1 MFYEILDTCINA
13 IVDGLE
19 DFFNVIT
26 YPSRKYIKT
35 AIFVAIAFLAMSL
48 AGLYLEMFIFV
59 QWYEALT
66 AVVILLVI
74 YFVSDISSKQVHNAA
89 NKMMAKTSKAIADTK
104 RQLAS
109 STKGHSKS
117 KGKKSVK
124 KKPNKN
130 HR

>member
-13 IVDGLE
+13 IVSGLE

-35 AIFVAIAFLAMSL
+35 AIFIAIGFLALSV
-48 AGLYLEMFIFV
+48 AGLLLEVFLFV

-66 AVVILLVI
+66 AVIILIII
-74 YFVSDISSKQVHNAA
+74 YFVSDISSKQVQSAA
-89 NKMMAKTSKAIADTK
+89 NKMMIKTSKAISDTK

-109 STKGHSKS
+109 AKVKGKS
-117 KGKKSVK
+117 KKSVK